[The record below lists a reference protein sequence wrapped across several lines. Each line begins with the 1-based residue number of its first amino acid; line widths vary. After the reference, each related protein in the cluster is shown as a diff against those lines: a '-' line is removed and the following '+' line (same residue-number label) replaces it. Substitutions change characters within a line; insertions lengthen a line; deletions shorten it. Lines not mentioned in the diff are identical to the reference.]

1 METIS
6 VLVWTAALCACVLI
20 IILASCPPENKP

>member
-6 VLVWTAALCACVLI
+6 LLVWTTALCACVLI
-20 IILASCPPENKP
+20 IIFASCPPEDRP